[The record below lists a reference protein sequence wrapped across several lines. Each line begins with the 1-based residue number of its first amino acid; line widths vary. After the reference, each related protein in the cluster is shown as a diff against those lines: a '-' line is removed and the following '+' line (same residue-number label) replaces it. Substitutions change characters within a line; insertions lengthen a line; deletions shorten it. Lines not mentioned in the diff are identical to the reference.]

1 MRHNVAV
8 SNGLGWSPDN
18 RIMYYADSPTY
29 NIYAFDFEPELGRIS
44 NERLFAHHQT
54 GFPDGL
60 TVDAEGYVWSA
71 RWDGW
76 QVIRF
81 APDGTIDRVVEMPVQ
96 RPTSCIFGGPQLNQ
110 LFVTSAKIGLNEAEL
125 AGQPLA
131 GNLFVIDV
139 DVPGLA
145 EPLFG
150 EP

>member
-1 MRHNVAV
+1 
-8 SNGLGWSPDN
+8 
-18 RIMYYADSPTY
+18 
-29 NIYAFDFEPELGRIS
+29 
-44 NERLFAHHQT
+44 
-54 GFPDGL
+54 L

-110 LFVTSAKIGLNEAEL
+110 LFVTSAKIGLTETEL
-125 AGQPLA
+125 ARQPLA
-131 GNLFVIDV
+131 GSLFVLEV
-139 DVPGLA
+139 DVPGLP

-150 EP
+150 NR